1 MSSIV
6 RFARTFAAGV
16 ALVLAALSAPV
27 TVSALENGH
36 FIIDP
41 ATGFAAQGND
51 PVAYFVERELRPG
64 RPEFE
69 AMWGEAAW
77 RFANAGNKD
86 AFLRDPLVYAPNF
99 GGHCP
104 VALAK
109 GYPAE
114 GDPRIWAIHDNRL
127 YFFYSQEN
135 LQAFVADP
143 DGIVAEAQ
151 QTWDKLFPY

>member
-1 MSSIV
+1 MP
-6 RFARTFAAGV
+6 AAGLV
-16 ALVLAALSAPV
+16 MALATLLAPGPAG
-27 TVSALENGH
+27 ALENGH

-41 ATGFAAQGND
+41 STGFAAQGYD
-51 PVAYFVERELRPG
+51 PVAYFVDRALRPG
-64 RPEFE
+64 AADYET
-69 AMWGEAAW
+69 MWGKAAW
-77 RFANAGNKD
+77 RFANEGNRA
-86 AFLRDPLVYAPNF
+86 AFVRDPLVYAPTF

-114 GDPRIWAIHDNRL
+114 GDPRLWAIHRNRL

-135 LQAFVADP
+135 MQEFIAAP